1 MIEYHLKYYHTHSG
15 SEHNIENFSF
25 GDLYKF
31 LHLGY
36 TYVRNRENHVWQILK
51 EMPKKLPDNN
61 GYSYEV
67 LNSNNHIF
75 LSSEEIN
82 KIATLNDGKEISFR
96 KEKELMEFCVYK
108 HMKHMVEF
116 HTHNILKRH
125 SLKFSKWR

>member
-36 TYVRNRENHVWQILK
+36 TYVKNRENHVWQILK

-61 GYSYEV
+61 GYSYDV

-82 KIATLNDGKEISFR
+82 KIATLNYGKEISFR

-108 HMKHMVEF
+108 HMKHMVDF

-125 SLKFSKWR
+125 YGGE

>member
-36 TYVRNRENHVWQILK
+36 TYVKNRENHVWQILK

-61 GYSYEV
+61 GYSYDV

-82 KIATLNDGKEISFR
+82 KIATLNYGKEISFR

-108 HMKHMVEF
+108 HMKHMVDF

-125 SLKFSKWR
+125 YGGR

>member
-116 HTHNILKRH
+116 YTHNILKRH

>member
-36 TYVRNRENHVWQILK
+36 TYVKNRENHVWQILE

-61 GYSYEV
+61 GYSYDV

-82 KIATLNDGKEISFR
+82 KIATLNYGKEISFR

-108 HMKHMVEF
+108 HMKHMVDF

-125 SLKFSKWR
+125 YGGE

>member
-36 TYVRNRENHVWQILK
+36 TYVKNRENHVWQILK

-61 GYSYEV
+61 GYSYDV

-82 KIATLNDGKEISFR
+82 KIATLNYGKEICFR

-108 HMKHMVEF
+108 HMKHMVDF

-125 SLKFSKWR
+125 YGGE

>member
-1 MIEYHLKYYHTHSG
+1 
-15 SEHNIENFSF
+15 
-25 GDLYKF
+25 
-31 LHLGY
+31 
-36 TYVRNRENHVWQILK
+36 
-51 EMPKKLPDNN
+51 MPKKLPDNN

>member
-82 KIATLNDGKEISFR
+82 KIATLNYGKEISFR

-125 SLKFSKWR
+125 YGGE